1 MRRSA
6 VAGRHG
12 PVDVRTVAATAITG
26 QGGTAALSERLDLW
40 SLSFLLSIKYLECG
54 EPRTAPSMW

>member
-26 QGGTAALSERLDLW
+26 QGGTAVLSERL
-40 SLSFLLSIKYLECG
+40 LLSVKYLECG